1 MNTQKSLLY
10 WGMENDMAI
19 PQDDRQ
25 YQEENRETYL
35 QQWLRETKELVKKL
49 NKQMYEPTI

>member
-1 MNTQKSLLY
+1 MENQKIAY

-35 QQWLRETKELVKKL
+35 QQWLRETKELVEKL

>member
-1 MNTQKSLLY
+1 MENQKSLLY

-19 PQDDRQ
+19 TQDEQQ
-25 YQEENRETYL
+25 YQIEHEETYL
-35 QQWLRETKELVKKL
+35 QHWIRETKELVEKL